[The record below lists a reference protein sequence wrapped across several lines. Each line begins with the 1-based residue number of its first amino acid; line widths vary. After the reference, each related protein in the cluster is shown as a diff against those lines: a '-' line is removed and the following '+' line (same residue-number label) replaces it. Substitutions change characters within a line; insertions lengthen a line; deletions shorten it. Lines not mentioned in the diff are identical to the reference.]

1 MKLSE
6 KFIGIHCLLLLD
18 FFYAGMG
25 WSRGEC
31 KWIMFIG
38 SSRMK
43 IVSAFLKTEAQLTY
57 NIMLV
62 LGAQPRTVLIF
73 NFPSQILFCCAK
85 ILTDFT
91 KNT

>member
-1 MKLSE
+1 
-6 KFIGIHCLLLLD
+6 
-18 FFYAGMG
+18 
-25 WSRGEC
+25 
-31 KWIMFIG
+31 
-38 SSRMK
+38 MK

-62 LGAQPRTVLIF
+62 LGAQARTVLIF
-73 NFPSQILFCCAK
+73 NFLSQILFCCAK

>member
-1 MKLSE
+1 MKDYLPVMNTP
-6 KFIGIHCLLLLD
+6 G
-18 FFYAGMG
+18 FFKLETF
-25 WSRGEC
+25 RNC

-43 IVSAFLKTEAQLTY
+43 TVSAFLKTEAQLTY